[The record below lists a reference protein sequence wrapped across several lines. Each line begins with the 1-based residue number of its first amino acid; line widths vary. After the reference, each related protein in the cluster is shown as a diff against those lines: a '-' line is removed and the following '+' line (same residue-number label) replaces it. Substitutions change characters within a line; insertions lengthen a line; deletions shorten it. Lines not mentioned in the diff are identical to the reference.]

1 MYMVLKINDITR
13 KLIDETY
20 LVSKYSNIPSRHLG
34 LRKEVYTGVCNP
46 LRDYPSL
53 YNQYLLHQF
62 FFKDIYMNFDYR
74 TFLELIEYF
83 NKRKAEVK
91 LYKAEHD
98 REARLALKRKK

>member
-1 MYMVLKINDITR
+1 MIKKGLKINDMTR

-20 LVSKYSNIPSRHLG
+20 LVSKYSSIPSRHLG

-62 FFKDIYMNFDYR
+62 FF
-74 TFLELIEYF
+74 
-83 NKRKAEVK
+83 
-91 LYKAEHD
+91 
-98 REARLALKRKK
+98 